1 MGKLSDAQIKFM
13 RACADLDQGDNPRGR
28 RCVDADMRTHAGLLH
43 MGLIALNPYIS
54 EYVLTPQGRKAL
66 SEHSDA

>member
-1 MGKLSDAQIKFM
+1 
-13 RACADLDQGDNPRGR
+13 
-28 RCVDADMRTHAGLLH
+28 MRTHAGLLH

>member
-1 MGKLSDAQIKFM
+1 VG
-13 RACADLDQGDNPRGR
+13 
-28 RCVDADMRTHAGLLH
+28 ADMRTHAGLLR

-66 SEHSDA
+66 SEHYSDA

>member
-1 MGKLSDAQIKFM
+1 MGKLSDAQIKFL
-13 RACADLDQGDNPRGR
+13 RACADLDQGDNPRGI
-28 RCVDADMRTHAGLLH
+28 RCVDADRRTQAGLMY
-43 MGLIALNPYIS
+43 MGLIALNPHIS